1 MPVEFLADEEAAVF
15 GCYAGPP
22 TRAELDRIFYL
33 DHEDLRLIARR
44 RGDRGFT
51 ATAVDWQGTEI
62 GYGGGDNLAEALL
75 RIHRRPAR
83 AGHAGQGPSNPWEET
98 SGPYSDEPRS
108 EQHSN
113 THANVVPEREVPVS
127 LPLSG
132 RLAGLFVPLLYQ
144 PGTRRFVTLWT
155 VAADGGGSL
164 CGVRCGRSRGPTWRP
179 RRGFGRRVF
188 A

>member
-62 GYGGGDNLAEALL
+62 GYGGADTLAGALL
-75 RIHRRPAR
+75 RIHRRPPALATPAR
-83 AGHAGQGPSNPWEET
+83 AH
-98 SGPYSDEPRS
+98 R
-108 EQHSN
+108 
-113 THANVVPEREVPVS
+113 TH
-127 LPLSG
+127 
-132 RLAGLFVPLLYQ
+132 
-144 PGTRRFVTLWT
+144 
-155 VAADGGGSL
+155 
-164 CGVRCGRSRGPTWRP
+164 
-179 RRGFGRRVF
+179 GRRPAAPTAMNPF
-188 A
+188 